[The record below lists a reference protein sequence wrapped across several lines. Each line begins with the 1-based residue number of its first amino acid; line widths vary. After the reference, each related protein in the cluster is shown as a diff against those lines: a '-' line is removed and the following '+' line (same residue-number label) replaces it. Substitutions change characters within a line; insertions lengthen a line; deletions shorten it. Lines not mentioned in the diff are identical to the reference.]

1 MKKRF
6 QFLFNAYKN
15 YFMKNNY
22 SMITSLLM
30 LLITTCCMACFK
42 KAAYAIPVQDQ
53 ISDSLISIKQL
64 KRLHQTGEV
73 ESIRNEWM
81 VEAVV
86 IANDEYDNWYK
97 SIVIQDSTAG
107 IMLLLDGQNLFQ
119 DYPIG
124 TLIRLR
130 LKDLLLSDYRRM
142 IQLVGAVDSSSGSLV
157 TGGIPVPLFKQ
168 HIQVLQDNYPIKS
181 IQVQFKNLHDSLQG
195 RLIQLAGVEFS
206 AGDTAQTFAD
216 KKNKLGASRA
226 LKFCTGGTIYLR
238 TSGYADFSGGAIPN
252 GNGTIVGVYSV
263 FNSEKQLLLRH
274 PDDILFINPRC
285 SGAAWLKN

>member
-1 MKKRF
+1 
-6 QFLFNAYKN
+6 
-15 YFMKNNY
+15 MKNKY
-22 SMITSLLM
+22 TTLVALSTLLM
-30 LLITTCCMACFK
+30 TTCCCMSCFK
-42 KAAYAIPVQDQ
+42 KAAYAVPIQDQ
-53 ISDSLISIKQL
+53 WSDSLISIKQL
-64 KRLHQTGEV
+64 KRLHQMGEV
-73 ESIRNEWM
+73 EPIRHEWM
-81 VEAVV
+81 IQAVV
-86 IANDEYDNWYK
+86 VANDEYDNWYK
-97 SIVIQDSTAG
+97 SIVVQDSTGG

-168 HIQVLQDNYPIKS
+168 HLQILQDNYPVIP

-195 RLIQLAGVEFS
+195 RLIQLSAIEFS
-206 AGDTAQTFAD
+206 AADTAQTFAD
-216 KKNKLGASRA
+216 KKNKQGASRA

-238 TSGYADFSGGAIPN
+238 TSGYADFAGVQVPN
-252 GNGTIVGVYSV
+252 GNGSILGVYSV
-263 FNSEKQLLLRH
+263 FNSEKQLLIRH
-274 PDDILFINPRC
+274 PDDILFTKSRC

>member
-1 MKKRF
+1 
-6 QFLFNAYKN
+6 
-15 YFMKNNY
+15 
-22 SMITSLLM
+22 
-30 LLITTCCMACFK
+30 MACFK

-53 ISDSLISIKQL
+53 HSDSLISIKQL
-64 KRLHQTGEV
+64 KRLHQMGEV
-73 ESIRNEWM
+73 EPIRHEWM
-81 VEAVV
+81 IQAVV
-86 IANDEYDNWYK
+86 VANDEYDNWYK
-97 SIVIQDSTAG
+97 SIVIQDSTGG

-124 TLIRLR
+124 ALIRLR

-168 HIQVLQDNYPIKS
+168 HIQVVQDNYPLIPL
-181 IQVQFKNLHDSLQG
+181 IVQYKNLHDSLQG
-195 RLIQLAGVEFS
+195 RFIQIVGIEFS
-206 AGDTAQTFAD
+206 ASDTAQTFAD

-226 LKFCTGGTIYLR
+226 LKFCAGGTIYLR
-238 TSGYADFSGGAIPN
+238 TSGYADFAGVSVPN

-263 FNSEKQLLLRH
+263 FNYEKQLLIRN
-274 PDDILFINPRC
+274 PDDILFNNPRC

>member
-1 MKKRF
+1 
-6 QFLFNAYKN
+6 
-15 YFMKNNY
+15 MKNNY
-22 SMITSLLM
+22 ASLAVLTM
-30 LLITTCCMACFK
+30 LLLTTCCCMACFK
-42 KAAYAIPVQDQ
+42 KSAYAIPTIDQ
-53 ISDSLISIKQL
+53 WKDSLITIKQL
-64 KRLHQTGEV
+64 KRIHRMGEV
-73 ESIRNEWM
+73 EPIKQEWM
-81 VEAVV
+81 IQVV
-86 IANDEYDNWYK
+86 VVANDEYDNWYK
-97 SIVIQDSTAG
+97 SIVVQDSTGG

-119 DYPIG
+119 DYPVG

-168 HIQVLQDNYPIKS
+168 HIQILQDNFPINP

-195 RLIQLAGVEFS
+195 RLIQLSAIEFS
-206 AGDTAQTFAD
+206 AADTAQTFAD

-238 TSGYADFSGGAIPN
+238 TSGYADFAGVGIPN
-252 GNGTIVGVYSV
+252 GNGSVLGIYSV
-263 FNSEKQLLLRH
+263 FNSEKQLLIRH
-274 PDDILFINPRC
+274 PDDILFSNPRC

>member
-1 MKKRF
+1 
-6 QFLFNAYKN
+6 
-15 YFMKNNY
+15 MKNNF
-22 SMITSLLM
+22 SFLAAFAMSLFTLC
-30 LLITTCCMACFK
+30 CCMACFK
-42 KAAYAIPVQDQ
+42 KTAYATSFEGQL
-53 ISDSLISIKQL
+53 SDSLISIKQL
-64 KRLHQTGEV
+64 KRLHQVGEV
-73 ESIRNEWM
+73 EPIQKEWM
-81 VEAVV
+81 LQAVV
-86 IANDEYDNWYK
+86 VANDEYDNWYK
-97 SIVIQDSTAG
+97 SIVIQDSTGG

-157 TGGIPVPLFKQ
+157 TGGIPLPLFKQ
-168 HIQVLQDNYPIKS
+168 HIQILQDNYPIVP

-195 RLIQLAGVEFS
+195 RLIQISNIEFS
-206 AGDTAQTFAD
+206 ATDTAQTFAD

-238 TSGYADFSGGAIPN
+238 TSGYANFAGEAIPN
-252 GNGTIVGVYSV
+252 GNGSILGVYSV
-263 FNSEKQLLLRH
+263 FNSEKQLLIRH
-274 PDDILFINPRC
+274 PDDILLTNPRC

>member
-1 MKKRF
+1 
-6 QFLFNAYKN
+6 
-15 YFMKNNY
+15 MKNNY
-22 SMITSLLM
+22 ASLAVLTM
-30 LLITTCCMACFK
+30 LLLTTCCCMACFK
-42 KAAYAIPVQDQ
+42 KSAYAIPSIDQ
-53 ISDSLISIKQL
+53 WKDSLITIKQL
-64 KRLHQTGEV
+64 KRIHRMGEV
-73 ESIRNEWM
+73 EPIKQEWM
-81 VEAVV
+81 IQVV
-86 IANDEYDNWYK
+86 VVANDEYDNWYK
-97 SIVIQDSTAG
+97 SIVVQDSTGG

-119 DYPIG
+119 DYPVG

-168 HIQVLQDNYPIKS
+168 HIQILQDNFPINP

-195 RLIQLAGVEFS
+195 RLIQLSAIEFS
-206 AGDTAQTFAD
+206 AADTAQTFAD

-238 TSGYADFSGGAIPN
+238 TSGYADFAGVGIPN
-252 GNGTIVGVYSV
+252 GNGSVLGIYSV
-263 FNSEKQLLLRH
+263 FNSEKQLLIRH
-274 PDDILFINPRC
+274 PDDILFSNPRC

>member
-1 MKKRF
+1 
-6 QFLFNAYKN
+6 
-15 YFMKNNY
+15 MKNNY
-22 SMITSLLM
+22 ASLAVLTM
-30 LLITTCCMACFK
+30 LLLTTCCCMACFK
-42 KAAYAIPVQDQ
+42 KSAYAIPSIAQWK
-53 ISDSLISIKQL
+53 DSLITIKQL
-64 KRLHQTGEV
+64 KRIHRMGEV
-73 ESIRNEWM
+73 EPIKQEWM
-81 VEAVV
+81 IQVV
-86 IANDEYDNWYK
+86 VVANDEYDNWYK
-97 SIVIQDSTAG
+97 SIVVQDSTGG

-119 DYPIG
+119 DYPVG

-168 HIQVLQDNYPIKS
+168 HIQILQDNFPINP

-195 RLIQLAGVEFS
+195 RLIQLSAIEFS
-206 AGDTAQTFAD
+206 AADTAQTFAD

-238 TSGYADFSGGAIPN
+238 TSGYADFAGVGIPN
-252 GNGTIVGVYSV
+252 GNGSVLGIYSV
-263 FNSEKQLLLRH
+263 FNSEKQLLIRH
-274 PDDILFINPRC
+274 PDDILFSNPRC